1 MEKGASEAAHTQL
14 NRYLQRHGLKQT
26 RQREAILDAFMGS
39 TGHITSEQLYEIV
52 REAHPDVGAATVYRT
67 LRLLCEANLANSHQF
82 GDGVTL
88 YEVEGRHHDHMICNE
103 CGTIIEF
110 RNEAIEAAQDQVA
123 QQYGF
128 RLTKHQHTL
137 FGDCTRPD
145 CEHRK
150 SQG

>member
-1 MEKGASEAAHTQL
+1 MEKGASEAAHAQL

-26 RQREAILDAFMGS
+26 RQREAILDAFLGS
-39 TGHITSEQLYEIV
+39 SGHITSEQLYEIV
-52 REAHPDVGAATVYRT
+52 REKHPDVGAATVYRT
-67 LRLLCEANLANSHQF
+67 LRLLCEAGLANSHQF

-110 RNEAIEAAQDQVA
+110 HDEAIEIAQEKVA
-123 QQYGF
+123 EQYGF
-128 RLTKHQHTL
+128 RLTKHQHIL

-145 CEHRK
+145 CEYRK
-150 SQG
+150 KQG